1 MEWDD
6 LRYVLAARRAGS
18 LSGAAAELG
27 VARTTVGRRLRD
39 AEQRLG
45 VLLFDRTPDGLVA
58 TAAGEELAET
68 AERVEAEVL
77 TTEGRLLGRDEA
89 LRGRLR
95 VSTLDF
101 VFEAFPEL
109 FGTFRERYPG
119 IEVTVRVTT
128 ENVSLRRREADVAL
142 RLARSPAEHLVGRRM
157 GTLNFEVYGARS
169 LVARIG
175 ADAPLSAFPWIGW
188 DDREDT
194 RFFDGWLAENAPG
207 AAFAL
212 RTGDFGVTRKA
223 LSAGLGIHFLPCC
236 LGEPDPE
243 LVSLGHRLVGEA
255 RGLFVL
261 TLADLRHNSR
271 VRAFMDH
278 AYAYFEGQRERMEGP
293 PLSG

>member
-1 MEWDD
+1 
-6 LRYVLAARRAGS
+6 AATA
-18 LSGAAAELG
+18 LG

-45 VLLFDRTPDGLVA
+45 VLLFDRTPDGLIA

-68 AERVEAEVL
+68 AERVEAKVL

-101 VFEAFPEL
+101 VFDAFPEL

-142 RLARSPAEHLVGRRM
+142 RLAKSPAEHLVGRRM
-157 GTLNFEVYGARS
+157 GTLNFEVYAART
-169 LVARIG
+169 LVERVG
-175 ADAPLSAFPWIGW
+175 ADAPLSAYPWIGW
-188 DDREDT
+188 DDRDDT
-194 RFFDGWLAENAPG
+194 RFMDAWLAEHAPG
-207 AAFAL
+207 ASFTI
-212 RTGDFGVTRKA
+212 RTGDFGVTRRA
-223 LSAGLGIHFLPCC
+223 VNAGLGAHFLPCC
-236 LGEPDPE
+236 LGEPDPN
-243 LVSLGHRLVGEA
+243 LVSLGHRLVSEA

-278 AYAYFEGQRERMEGP
+278 AYAYFETQRPRMHGP
-293 PLSG
+293 PLVRPSGDGPDQPN